1 MNRWIKNILV
11 LSVIIALGIIFFYG
25 FNAHLPS
32 KFAASTHYISEGERE
47 TGAINI
53 VSSIYLGYRVFDT
66 LGETVVLLITVS
78 SVIFLFKKGEK

>member
-32 KFAASTHYISEGERE
+32 KLAVSNHYIAEGEKE

-66 LGETVVLLITVS
+66 LGETIVLLITVS
-78 SVIFLFKKGEK
+78 SVVFLLKKN